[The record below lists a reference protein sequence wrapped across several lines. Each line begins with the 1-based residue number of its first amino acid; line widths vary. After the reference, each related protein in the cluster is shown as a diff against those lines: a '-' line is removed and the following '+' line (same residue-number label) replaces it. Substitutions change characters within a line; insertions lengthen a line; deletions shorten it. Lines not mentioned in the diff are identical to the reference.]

1 VTALVIPF
9 CFDGDADRAAALSYV
24 RKWYERLHDFE
35 LVIGTCAKDEPWSK
49 GLAVARA
56 VRRTRQRVLVL
67 ADADVLVSPESL
79 TECVRA
85 VAFGDAAWSQ
95 PHATVYR
102 LSRLSTNMVYN
113 GELTEIRHLFRRALD
128 RPEHPAPAGG
138 GISVMHRDAFE
149 AVGGIDPRFIGWGGE
164 DISFAWALETL
175 VGQCFRGGVPMWHLY
190 HARAPRRLGNRASES
205 SEQLAARYAMANGDR
220 AAMQELVGERAHAT
234 SAHPVCPGFA

>member
-1 VTALVIPF
+1 MTALVIPF
-9 CFDGDADRAAALSYV
+9 CFDGDTDRLAALHYV
-24 RKWYERLHDFE
+24 RKWYERQHNFD
-35 LVIGTCAKDEPWSK
+35 LVIGTCSPEEPWSK

-56 VRRTRQRVLVL
+56 VKRTRRSVLVL
-67 ADADVLVSPESL
+67 ADADVLVAPEAL
-79 TECVRA
+79 VDCVRA
-85 VAFGDAAWSQ
+85 VAVGDAAWSQ

-128 RPEHPAPAGG
+128 RPEHPAPHGG

-164 DISFAWALETL
+164 DISFAWALDTL

-190 HARAPRRLGNRASES
+190 HARAPRRLGNRASEA
-205 SEQLAARYAMANGDR
+205 SEQLAARYATANGDR
-220 AAMQELVGERAHAT
+220 AAMLQLAHEHSNWLA
-234 SAHPVCPGFA
+234 APVCPGFA